1 MDSEPAAKRRRHNAT
16 NPAHKRAP
24 LPTNAHISKR
34 PLLHPVLSS
43 PYSATSPKVVYVA
56 SRTPFLSAVAR
67 CEKLLR
73 QADKRLVQSATT
85 KAKNETWRRGRGGGD
100 EIAAIAGQVESIKRK
115 RRRGGGV
122 GLDEAEDGAGS
133 EEVVIKGTGK
143 AIQKVLELG
152 CWFQQ
157 RGEVY
162 DVKIRTGTA
171 KAVDGIEYNEPEAE
185 GEELDKMGL
194 EDGNGEDLPE
204 ARIRHISVLE
214 VCVSLR

>member
-1 MDSEPAAKRRRHNAT
+1 
-16 NPAHKRAP
+16 
-24 LPTNAHISKR
+24 AHISKR

-43 PYSATSPKVVYVA
+43 PYSAISPKVVYVA

-85 KAKNETWRRGRGGGD
+85 KAKNETRRRGR
-100 EIAAIAGQVESIKRK
+100 
-115 RRRGGGV
+115 V